1 MIRAES
7 ISISY
12 GSRLALKNVTFQ
24 APSGTV
30 LGVVGPNGSGKTT
43 LIRALSGVL
52 PLQSGHIWVQGEE
65 LTKLSPFERAR
76 RIAVVPQAVNLPP
89 AFTAWETVLLGRTP
103 HLNWLGQISEHDRSI
118 VRKAMERTNTLDL
131 SERYVGELSGGEQQ
145 RLLLARALTQSAP
158 VLLMD
163 EPTAHLDLHHQLNL
177 LQEIRT
183 LAHEDGFT
191 VLMVLHDLNLVAR
204 FSDRVALLVEGK
216 LQPPGSPEEVLTA
229 ENLSKV
235 YRVSLQTLLVG
246 KKKYPVILPAE
257 Y

>member
-1 MIRAES
+1 MIQAES
-7 ISISY
+7 ISVSY
-12 GSRLALKNVTFQ
+12 GSRLALKNATFQ
-24 APSGTV
+24 APSGSV
-30 LGVVGPNGSGKTT
+30 LGIVGPNGSGKTT

-52 PLQSGHIWVQGEE
+52 PLQSGHIWVQGED
-65 LTKLSPFERAR
+65 LSKLSPSERAR

-89 AFTAWETVLLGRTP
+89 TFTTWETVLLGRTP
-103 HLNWLGQISEHDRSI
+103 HLNWLGQISERDRLI
-118 VRKAMERTNTLDL
+118 ARKAMERTNTLDL

-145 RLLLARALTQSAP
+145 RLLLARALAQSAP

-204 FSDRVALLVEGK
+204 FADRVTLLVEGK
-216 LQPPGSPEEVLTA
+216 LQPPGRPEEVLTA

-235 YRVSLQTLLVG
+235 YRVPLQTLLVG
-246 KKKYPVILPAE
+246 KGRHPVILPAG